1 MTTTADIT
9 AAEARL
15 TAAQAEVDRLRAVLA
30 AELTDRNALGEDS
43 QRLAAEQEGTPRR
56 LGWSDGVAEARARYP
71 KGKGTGVAAGAARD
85 GDTEEVPGSTAAAG
99 REEARRRAA
108 LRA

>member
-30 AELTDRNALGEDS
+30 AELTDRNALGPDS
-43 QRLAAEQEGTPRR
+43 HRLAAEQEGKPRR

-71 KGKGTGVAAGAARD
+71 KGNGTGVAPDIAA
-85 GDTEEVPGSTAAAG
+85 TKPGTGLAASAG
-99 REEARRRAA
+99 REGVRRR
-108 LRA
+108 LGRRA